1 VTILGAAGYELPNAA
16 SSTDASLR
24 LRVRLLDG
32 TLAEVVYIKLRSKKT
47 PVDALVLDAGQRG
60 EYRRRGK
67 AAMNTPQT
75 HV

>member
-1 VTILGAAGYELPNAA
+1 MRVLGAAGYELPNAA

-32 TLAEVVYIKLRSKKT
+32 TLAEVVYIKLRKKT

-67 AAMNTPQT
+67 AAMNTPHT